1 LAGGP
6 CPPTDNAARPRS
18 VGQGKP
24 ATAGQPMGSTPH
36 LDAPA
41 PAADS
46 RSPPKMGPRPHSA
59 GAFRRTAFD
68 RIRLGGMVIAVAEHG
83 APVLATERVVSETRE
98 QLRLLVVDDH
108 PAVRRGLHELL
119 EDQPDF
125 RVLDAVSSAEEA
137 MSVAEREELDVAVVD
152 YQLGGRSG
160 LWVSRKLKRL
170 PRPPRVLIYSAYC
183 DGLLAAS
190 AVVAEADGLVS
201 KGGLGSELCDAIRAV
216 AGGRSLLP
224 MVPAELAD
232 VMRRRLD
239 GDEQVIFGMSLA
251 RIPPPEIAKTLGISA
266 SGLES
271 RQWEM
276 LRKLKAMGADL
287 ETSAAGTRSAVG

>member
-1 LAGGP
+1 M
-6 CPPTDNAARPRS
+6 T
-18 VGQGKP
+18 
-24 ATAGQPMGSTPH
+24 
-36 LDAPA
+36 
-41 PAADS
+41 
-46 RSPPKMGPRPHSA
+46 
-59 GAFRRTAFD
+59 
-68 RIRLGGMVIAVAEHG
+68 AVAENFNRE
-83 APVLATERVVSETRE
+83 VMTETVVSQHRQ

-108 PAVRRGLHELL
+108 PAVRRGLRELL

-125 RVLDAVSSAEEA
+125 RVLDAVGSAEEA
-137 MSVAEREELDVAVVD
+137 MSVAERQELDVAVVD

-170 PRPPRVLIYSAYC
+170 PRPPRVVIYSAYC

-201 KGGLGSELCDAIRAV
+201 KGGLGSELCDAVRIV
-216 AGGRSLLP
+216 ASGRSLLP
-224 MVPAELAD
+224 KVPWELAE

-239 GDEQVIFGMSLA
+239 GEEQAIFGMSLA
-251 RIPPPEIAKTLGISA
+251 GITPAEIAKTLGLSE

-276 LRKLKAMGADL
+276 LRKLKGMGEDL
-287 ETSAAGTRSAVG
+287 ETSADGAGSLAGARSRA

>member
-1 LAGGP
+1 MI
-6 CPPTDNAARPRS
+6 S
-18 VGQGKP
+18 
-24 ATAGQPMGSTPH
+24 
-36 LDAPA
+36 
-41 PAADS
+41 
-46 RSPPKMGPRPHSA
+46 
-59 GAFRRTAFD
+59 
-68 RIRLGGMVIAVAEHG
+68 VAEH
-83 APVLATERVVSETRE
+83 ADWEVLPEHIQPETRE

-125 RVLDAVSSAEEA
+125 HVLEAVSSAEEA
-137 MSVAEREELDVAVVD
+137 MSVAEREPLDVAVVD

-170 PRPPRVLIYSAYC
+170 PSPPRVLIYSAYC

-201 KGGLGSELCDAIRAV
+201 KGGLGSELCEAIRAV
-216 AGGRSLLP
+216 AGGRSMLP
-224 MVPAELAD
+224 LVPPELAE

-251 RIPPPEIAKTLGISA
+251 GIPPAEIAKTLGIPA

-276 LRKLKAMGADL
+276 LRKLKAMGVDL
-287 ETSAAGTRSAVG
+287 DRPSMGTRPALG